1 MNTSGHENQRR
12 IRKEED
18 NVGFYLSI
26 YIPSMLARSIT
37 IIEKIQSINDHDA
50 PTLIINMKLTKF
62 ILQQLED
69 ILGQKSK

>member
-18 NVGFYLSI
+18 NAGFYLSI